1 MRVILLLLCLVSVA
15 LKAQQ
20 VDYPID
26 TIEGKP
32 YYRYTVEKGV
42 GLYRVSKIFNIPQ
55 ELILQAN
62 PSIQQRGLVYGGT
75 IWVPISIKE
84 DVFVKPKEKKI
95 SPRKVIVAPL
105 ELQQQDTIVEV
116 LDDTLQVG
124 IASDTLRLAM
134 MLPLHANTTQRNA
147 SMERFMDFYMGA
159 LIAIYEMQQAGQF
172 VELYTYD
179 VEKTTVRL
187 GSILSDSVWHDV
199 DAIIGPAYGQQVQ
212 KVATFTE
219 RDSTWMLV
227 PFISDIKPTHNN
239 PNVFQFNP
247 SAQAEAEALAEYLAA
262 SVDSINCVVIQP
274 KEGESIP
281 KSVQEIHA
289 ALKRYNIPTTSTTIR
304 EILVD
309 SVGDAFVMDK
319 ENIVIFNT
327 EKYSN
332 LQAVMPHLLQA
343 VGTHRITLLS
353 RYSWQNE
360 KIVLP
365 QIYTSVFY
373 EELVSPEAYE
383 ELYATYFDT
392 KPSAQSP
399 RYDLLGY
406 DLTKHFIE
414 LLQSSDTT
422 LLSED
427 WIGVQS
433 AIQYQPSSVHA
444 GYENKK
450 ISVIRK

>member
-20 VDYPID
+20 MDYPID

-84 DVFVKPKEKKI
+84 DVFVEPKEKKI
-95 SPRKVIVAPL
+95 SPRKVIVAL
-105 ELQQQDTIVEV
+105 RELQQDTVVEV

-124 IASDTLRLAM
+124 TASDTLRLAL

-147 SMERFMDFYMGA
+147 SMERFMEFYMGA

-187 GSILSDSVWHDV
+187 GSILSDSIWRDV

-212 KVATFTE
+212 KMATFTE

-227 PFISDIKPTHNN
+227 PFISDVKPTHNN

-262 SVDSINCVVIQP
+262 SADSVNCVVIQP
-274 KEGESIP
+274 KEGESVP

-304 EILVD
+304 ELLVD

-373 EELVSPEAYE
+373 EELVSPEEYE

-414 LLQSSDTT
+414 LLQSLDTT

>member
-20 VDYPID
+20 IDYPID

-84 DVFVKPKEKKI
+84 DVVVEPKEKKI
-95 SPRKVIVAPL
+95 SPRKVIVAPR
-105 ELQQQDTIVEV
+105 ELQQQDTVVEV
-116 LDDTLQVG
+116 LADTLQVG

-147 SMERFMDFYMGA
+147 SMERFMEFYMGA

-187 GSILSDSVWHDV
+187 GSMLSDSVWHDV

-262 SVDSINCVVIQP
+262 SADSINCVVIQP
-274 KEGESIP
+274 KEGESVP

-365 QIYTSVFY
+365 QMYTSVFY

-383 ELYATYFDT
+383 EYF
-392 KPSAQSP
+392 
-399 RYDLLGY
+399 
-406 DLTKHFIE
+406 
-414 LLQSSDTT
+414 
-422 LLSED
+422 
-427 WIGVQS
+427 
-433 AIQYQPSSVHA
+433 
-444 GYENKK
+444 
-450 ISVIRK
+450 

>member
-20 VDYPID
+20 MDYPID

-84 DVFVKPKEKKI
+84 DVFVEPKEKKI
-95 SPRKVIVAPL
+95 SPRKVIVAL
-105 ELQQQDTIVEV
+105 RELQQDTVVEV

-124 IASDTLRLAM
+124 TASDTLRLAL

-147 SMERFMDFYMGA
+147 SMERFMEFYMGA

-187 GSILSDSVWHDV
+187 GSILSDSIWHDV

-212 KVATFTE
+212 KMATFTE

-227 PFISDIKPTHNN
+227 PFISDVKPTHNN

-262 SVDSINCVVIQP
+262 SADSVNCVVIQP
-274 KEGESIP
+274 KEGESVP

-304 EILVD
+304 ELLVD

-373 EELVSPEAYE
+373 EELVSPEEYE

-414 LLQSSDTT
+414 LLQSLDTT

>member
-1 MRVILLLLCLVSVA
+1 MRAIIVLLLCVVSVA

-20 VDYPID
+20 MDYQID
-26 TIEGKP
+26 TIDGKA
-32 YYRYTVEKGV
+32 YYIYTVEKGV

-55 ELILQAN
+55 EQLLKAN
-62 PSIQQRGLVYGGT
+62 PQIQQTGLVYGET
-75 IWVPISIKE
+75 ILVPISIKD
-84 DVFVKPKEKKI
+84 DVPVEPKVKKI
-95 SPRKVIVAPL
+95 IPRKVIVAPCDV
-105 ELQQQDTIVEV
+105 QQEDTIKAQV
-116 LDDTLQVG
+116 DTLPTSLS
-124 IASDTLRLAM
+124 SDTLRLAM
-134 MLPLHANTTQRNA
+134 MLPMHANTTQRNA
-147 SMERFMDFYMGA
+147 SMERFVEFYMGA
-159 LIAIYEMQQAGQF
+159 LMAIYEVQQTGQF

-179 VEKTTVRL
+179 VEKTTARL
-187 GSILSDSVWHDV
+187 ETILSDSVWQDV

-212 KVATFTE
+212 KVASFTQ

-247 SAQAEAEALAEYLAA
+247 SAQREAEVLAEYLAA
-262 SVDSINCVVIQP
+262 SVDSVNCVVIQP
-274 KEGESIP
+274 KEGESVP
-281 KSVQEIHA
+281 KSIQEIHA
-289 ALKRYNIPTTSTTIR
+289 ALKRHNIPTTSTTIR
-304 EILVD
+304 EILLD
-309 SVGDAFVMDK
+309 SVGDAFVTDK

-332 LQAVMPHLLQA
+332 LQSVMPHLLQA
-343 VGTHRITLLS
+343 VGIHRITLLS

-373 EELVSPEAYE
+373 EELVLPEAYE
-383 ELYATYFDT
+383 ELYATYFDA

-406 DLTKHFIE
+406 DLTKHFIF

-422 LLSED
+422 SLSED
-427 WIGVQS
+427 WMGVQS
-433 AIQYQPSSVHA
+433 AIQYEPSSVHA

-450 ISVIRK
+450 ITVIRK

>member
-1 MRVILLLLCLVSVA
+1 MIKSLKYIMLSALVTACAGNTSVPADDFQYNDERFADLQMLRYKVDGFDSLTLKQKTLIYHLSEAALYGRDILFDQNGKYNLRIMRTLETVYTDFAGDKQSEDFKALEVYLKRVWFSAGIHHHYGSEKFVPGFSEKFFRSAVKNVDPAKLPLEEGQTVDELLAVICPVMFDPTVMPKSLSLEGEDLLLASA
-15 LKAQQ
+15 NN
-20 VDYPID
+20 YY
-26 TIEGKP
+26 EGV
-32 YYRYTVEKGV
+32 T
-42 GLYRVSKIFNIPQ
+42 
-55 ELILQAN
+55 
-62 PSIQQRGLVYGGT
+62 
-75 IWVPISIKE
+75 
-84 DVFVKPKEKKI
+84 
-95 SPRKVIVAPL
+95 
-105 ELQQQDTIVEV
+105 
-116 LDDTLQVG
+116 
-124 IASDTLRLAM
+124 
-134 MLPLHANTTQRNA
+134 
-147 SMERFMDFYMGA
+147 
-159 LIAIYEMQQAGQF
+159 
-172 VELYTYD
+172 
-179 VEKTTVRL
+179 
-187 GSILSDSVWHDV
+187 
-199 DAIIGPAYGQQVQ
+199 
-212 KVATFTE
+212 
-219 RDSTWMLV
+219 
-227 PFISDIKPTHNN
+227 
-239 PNVFQFNP
+239 
-247 SAQAEAEALAEYLAA
+247 QAEAEALAEYLAA
-262 SVDSINCVVIQP
+262 SADSINCVVIQP